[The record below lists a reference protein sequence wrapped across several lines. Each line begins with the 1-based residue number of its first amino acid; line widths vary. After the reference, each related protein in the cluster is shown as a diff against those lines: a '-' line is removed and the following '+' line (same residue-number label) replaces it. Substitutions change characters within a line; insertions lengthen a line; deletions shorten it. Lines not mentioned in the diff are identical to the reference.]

1 MTLLDSILVVDDERE
16 VRESLSRIFSKE
28 GYKVFLAEN
37 ARKALELLAERL
49 VNVLV
54 ADVKMEGMD
63 GLSLLREAKKIRPS
77 IEAIIM
83 TAYGSTDIAF
93 ESGAAGAYAFIQKP
107 FERVVMTTAVRN
119 ALERQR
125 LESRVKSLEEELA
138 DRYEQ
143 KIIGTS
149 TAIRKVKEM
158 VELVA
163 ASSATVLIQGESG
176 TGKEVAARA
185 IHRRSIRKDG
195 PFVPVSCAA
204 LPETLLEA
212 ELFGYEKGAF
222 TGASARKA
230 GRFEVADEGTL
241 FLDEIGETSKA
252 TQLKLLRVLQ
262 DGEFERLGSTKTTRV
277 DVRIISASNRDL
289 LGAVKN
295 AEFRQDLYY
304 RLNVI
309 TIDMPPLRERKEDLP
324 VLANHFL
331 KIYREKNRKELS
343 GFSRE
348 AEHALKSYH
357 WPGNVRELENAIERA
372 VVLARKSTILA
383 SDLPVE
389 IEGSRSKETEIVL
402 PLGATMEEI
411 ERRVIE
417 ETLRYSEGDKTK
429 AARILGINPRT
440 ISRKIQESQES

>member
-1 MTLLDSILVVDDERE
+1 MKKYHNKFVLILN
-16 VRESLSRIFSKE
+16 LQQKI
-28 GYKVFLAEN
+28 
-37 ARKALELLAERL
+37 
-49 VNVLV
+49 VL
-54 ADVKMEGMD
+54 
-63 GLSLLREAKKIRPS
+63 
-77 IEAIIM
+77 
-83 TAYGSTDIAF
+83 
-93 ESGAAGAYAFIQKP
+93 
-107 FERVVMTTAVRN
+107 
-119 ALERQR
+119 
-125 LESRVKSLEEELA
+125 KSLEEELA

-185 IHRRSIRKDG
+185 IHRRSSRKDG

-262 DGEFERLGSTKTTRV
+262 DGEFERLGSTKTTKV
-277 DVRIISASNRDL
+277 DVRIISATNRDL
-289 LGAVKN
+289 LGAVKKT
-295 AEFRQDLYY
+295 EFREDLYY

-309 TIDMPPLRERKEDLP
+309 TINMPPLRERREDLP

-331 KIYREKNRKELS
+331 KMYKEKNRKELG

-348 AEHALKSYH
+348 AEYALRSYD

-372 VVLARKSTILA
+372 VVLARRSTILA
-383 SDLPVE
+383 SDFPAE
-389 IEGSRSKETEIVL
+389 IQGGRSKETEIVL